1 MYELQKNRWL
11 KHIDFAILD
20 ILTLEC
26 LYLVLVKLMIS
37 KKEWNKLGVHKQVA
51 VAIPIVALILYVAY
65 DFHKKILQRKLL
77 MELACCFQYVS
88 CVCGGVLIYLYLSKD
103 AWKFS
108 RKLFILYWSISIF
121 LLWLIRRLYRRCVI
135 RRVEKTASNVILVTD
150 KPVDDEFMKSIES
163 AGRYRLSAI
172 FTNHDV
178 NGSFQNTY
186 TLDIELLEN
195 YRNTCA
201 IDEVILDLKDSNLY
215 HEWMDYLLGSG
226 LAVHVRIDYLSQ
238 GLPKTIIEKIGDMTV
253 MSASNSFAYPGQ
265 LVAKRI
271 MDIAGSLIGLA
282 FTGVA
287 LIVFAPIIKIQ
298 SPGSVFYSQ
307 IRVGRNGR
315 QFRIYK
321 FRSMYPNADSCKN
334 ELMKDNKMVG
344 QMFKVDHDPR
354 VIPIGRFIRKHS
366 IDELPQFYNVLKGDM
381 YLVGT
386 RPPTLDE
393 WEQYSPHHRARM
405 SAKPGLTGLWQVSG
419 RSNITDFEEIV
430 RMDTEYINN
439 WNLGTDI
446 RLLAKTI
453 VVVFRGDGA
462 A

>member
-26 LYLVLVKLMIS
+26 LYLILVKLLIS

-51 VAIPIVALILYVAY
+51 VAIPIVALILYVVY

-108 RKLFILYWSISIF
+108 RKLFILYWGVSIS
-121 LLWLIRRLYRRCVI
+121 LLWLIRRLYRRFVI
-135 RRVEKTASNVILVTD
+135 RRVEKTACNIILVTD
-150 KPVDDEFMKSIES
+150 KPVNVELIKSIEQT
-163 AGRYRLSAI
+163 GHYRISAI
-172 FTNHDV
+172 FTNTKTND
-178 NGSFQNTY
+178 SIQCLP
-186 TLDIELLEN
+186 LDICSLDT

-201 IDEVILDLKDSNLY
+201 IDEVILDLQEPQY
-215 HEWMDYLLGSG
+215 QEWMNYLLNSG
-226 LAVHVRIDYLSQ
+226 LVVHVRIDYLSQ
-238 GLPKTIIEKIGDMTV
+238 GLPNAMIEQIGNMMVLST
-253 MSASNSFAYPGQ
+253 SNSVAYPGQ
-265 LVAKRI
+265 LILKRM
-271 MDIAGSLIGLA
+271 MDIAGSLVGLV
-282 FTGVA
+282 FTGFA
-287 LIVFAPIIKIQ
+287 FIVMAPIIKIQ
-298 SPGSVFYSQ
+298 SPGPVFYSQ

-321 FRSMYPNADSCKN
+321 FRSMYPDADACKN
-334 ELMKDNKMVG
+334 ELMKDNKMEG
-344 QMFKVDHDPR
+344 QMFKLDDDPR
-354 VIPIGRFIRKHS
+354 VIPIGHFSRKHS

-381 YLVGT
+381 SLVGT

-439 WNLGTDI
+439 WNLMTDI